1 MRLDEDAPIRTFAS
15 TQHARRAVLFVQR
28 NNTTGTRSNFL
39 TLVRIASGLR
49 TVLEGLNHLT
59 ERDAK
64 TLNESGNLGLGG
76 HQSTTFSAAVTT
88 MFTRANG
95 MRTFQARLWS

>member
-1 MRLDEDAPIRTFAS
+1 VRFDEDAPIGTFTS

-28 NNTTGTRSNFL
+28 NDTTGTRRNFL
-39 TLVRIASGLR
+39 TLVRIARGLR
-49 TVLEGLNHLT
+49 TVLEGLHHLA

-64 TLNESGNLGLGG
+64 TLNESGNLWLRG
-76 HQSTTFSAAVTT
+76 HQSTTLNTAVTT
-88 MFTRANG
+88 IFKRANG